1 MASIIKVDTIQ
12 TAAGTE
18 VMSFDS
24 NGVTTRPTIPAWRL
38 TGIHQD
44 ITSSGEHLAK
54 WQGENDAVTAD
65 NRRFVLGGCSL
76 NAATTHI
83 TVPTTGLYQINA
95 TVRVDELASTYVILR
110 LLVNDSTTNESF
122 SIQGNYVSTNYD
134 YLSMSDVM
142 YLRAN
147 DTVAIRIFSSA
158 DTSWEIDAGSNFSG
172 ILIG

>member
-1 MASIIKVDTIQ
+1 MSSIIKVDQIQ

-24 NGVTTRPTIPAWRL
+24 NGVVARPTIPAWRL

-54 WQGENDAVTAD
+54 WQGQTDASTED

-76 NAATTHI
+76 NDATTHI
-83 TVPTTGLYQINA
+83 TVPKTGLYQIN
-95 TVRVDELASTYVILR
+95 TTCRVDELASTYVILR
-110 LLVNDSTTNESF
+110 LLINDSITNESF

-134 YLSMSDVM
+134 YMSMSDVM
-142 YLRAN
+142 YLREN
-147 DTVAIRIFSSA
+147 DTVAVRIYSSA

-172 ILIG
+172 IFIG